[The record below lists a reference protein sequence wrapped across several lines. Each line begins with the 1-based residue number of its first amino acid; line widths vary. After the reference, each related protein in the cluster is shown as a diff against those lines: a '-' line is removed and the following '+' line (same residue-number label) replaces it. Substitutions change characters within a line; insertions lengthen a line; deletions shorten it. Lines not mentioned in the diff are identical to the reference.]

1 MIFKVKN
8 NNNKV
13 KNFGMKLNY
22 QEKYYNNID
31 EIQTSLLG
39 KDKKQQQN
47 TNKGQA
53 LFKLQKSFQL
63 VKLVQTFVTALWSAN
78 SYKRKSSKL

>member
-39 KDKKQQQN
+39 KDKKQ
-47 TNKGQA
+47 
-53 LFKLQKSFQL
+53 
-63 VKLVQTFVTALWSAN
+63 
-78 SYKRKSSKL
+78 